1 MAKKPEPL
9 KKVTGLRL
17 EIKTVRDRY
26 VNLYDYD
33 FSLAG

>member
-9 KKVTGLRL
+9 KKEGHGTRL

-26 VNLYDYD
+26 VNLYD